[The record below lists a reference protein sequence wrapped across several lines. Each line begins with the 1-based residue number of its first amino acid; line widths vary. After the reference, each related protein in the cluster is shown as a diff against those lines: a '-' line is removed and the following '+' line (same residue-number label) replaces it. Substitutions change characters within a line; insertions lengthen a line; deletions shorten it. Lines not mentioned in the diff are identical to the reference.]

1 MNVMVVGERRA
12 GVETSLAVDG
22 IDLVEAPPESPALE
36 GDEVR
41 QVASALRA
49 YEGALGEGAVD
60 GVVLA
65 GSSDGALAALLVATK
80 LRVPVASVDGA
91 DPHSSPEPRAE
102 LNARLIAQLA
112 DATIRDDATAIAAWL
127 REARATSRAANGD

>member
-1 MNVMVVGERRA
+1 MVVGERRA
-12 GVETSLAVDG
+12 GVETALAAAG
-22 IDLVEAPPESPALE
+22 IDLVPAPPESPSPE

-41 QVASALRA
+41 LLASALRA
-49 YEGALGEGAVD
+49 YEGALGGGAVD

-80 LRVPVASVDGA
+80 RGVPVAFLDGD
-91 DPHSSPEPRAE
+91 DPSSPAETRSE

-112 DATIRDDATAIAAWL
+112 DAALRDDATAIAAWL
-127 REARATSRAANGD
+127 REAQAASPAANGD